1 MIEQVSYTQL
11 VAAAI
16 IMFLWTVIV
25 WFIATWYERD
35 RAAAELAEGARFN
48 RVQERHL
55 H

>member
-35 RAAAELAEGARFN
+35 RAAAIEDEWSYD
-48 RVQERHL
+48 RHL